1 MARILNIT
9 GQKFNFLTALEK
21 TDKRD
26 KNGLVIWKFL
36 CDCGNICE
44 FAASKV
50 KTGNIKSCGCMKS
63 VGLRKYNENNKTLK
77 IGDKIGKLTI
87 IEDLGYLPYAEGR
100 RRTKFLCQCECGNIC
115 EAWSNQLSSKS
126 KLSCGCLTSKGEL
139 MIEKLLK
146 ENGFNYKHN
155 STFKELTEATNR
167 QLRFDFIVY
176 NEDKS
181 VKCFIEFDGRQHIY
195 GPDTQHWSRTTDT
208 LNNIKERDLLKNN
221 FCKDK
226 GYILIRIPYYK
237 LNLTIEELFSDKF
250 IYKGDD

>member
-1 MARILNIT
+1 
-9 GQKFNFLTALEK
+9 
-21 TDKRD
+21 
-26 KNGLVIWKFL
+26 
-36 CDCGNICE
+36 
-44 FAASKV
+44 
-50 KTGNIKSCGCMKS
+50 
-63 VGLRKYNENNKTLK
+63 
-77 IGDKIGKLTI
+77 
-87 IEDLGYLPYAEGR
+87 
-100 RRTKFLCQCECGNIC
+100 
-115 EAWSNQLSSKS
+115 
-126 KLSCGCLTSKGEL
+126 

-167 QLRFDFIVY
+167 RLRFDFIVY

-181 VKCFIEFDGRQHIY
+181 VKCFIEFDGRQHTY
-195 GPDTQHWSRTTDT
+195 GPDTQYWSRTTDT
-208 LNNIKERDLLKNN
+208 LNDIKERDLLKNN